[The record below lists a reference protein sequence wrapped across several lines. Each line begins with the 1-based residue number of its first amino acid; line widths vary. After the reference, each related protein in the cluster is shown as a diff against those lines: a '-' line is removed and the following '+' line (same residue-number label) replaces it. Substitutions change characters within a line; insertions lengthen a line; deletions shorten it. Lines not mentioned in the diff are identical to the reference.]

1 MDKCG
6 SLRVENVANRDASL
20 QLVLL
25 TLLLHRSGGRTPS
38 DAPRHYPSHEVE
50 SELQQ
55 MRPNATGLTHL
66 SGVS

>member
-6 SLRVENVANRDASL
+6 PLRVENVANRDASL

-25 TLLLHRSGGRTPS
+25 TLLLHRSGGRTPR
-38 DAPRHYPSHEVE
+38 DVPRRYPSHQVE

-55 MRPNATGLTHL
+55 MRPNATGLADL
-66 SGVS
+66 SRVS

>member
-6 SLRVENVANRDASL
+6 PLCVENVANRDASL

-25 TLLLHRSGGRTPS
+25 TLLLHRSGGRTS
-38 DAPRHYPSHEVE
+38 RDAPKRYPSHEVE

-55 MRPNATGLTHL
+55 MRPNATGLAHL